1 MFHPLCRVRF
11 SAVRFTPWAVLEIC
25 GTRVCGAVVF
35 PVHHCYP
42 ISLRVRHS
50 TLGLS
55 IHTSP
60 FNFQAAI
67 QVIALNCHTTEPK
80 KWTYT
85 GRRASSAE
93 YFRVN
98 IRPGAPL
105 RTCDP
110 TQGRWNTVSRPD
122 QN

>member
-35 PVHHCYP
+35 TLLINRLRWSLQHHCYP
-42 ISLRVRHS
+42 ISLR
-50 TLGLS
+50 
-55 IHTSP
+55 
-60 FNFQAAI
+60 AAI